1 MFAPAYRLHNTER
14 KTSERGPYIYP
25 NGASHDW
32 TLEYS
37 PAGAGGEGRI
47 TVTLD
52 GERAVLA
59 LPHEHQARGAHFNRF
74 GLISTH
80 TDGNGQHLYLD
91 DLTYT
96 WTQAELSAQRTL
108 RGRAGSLISLS
119 PKADRVLHSD

>member
-14 KTSERGPYIYP
+14 KSSERGPYLYP
-25 NGASHDW
+25 NGRPHDW

-37 PAGAGGEGRI
+37 PAPPGRHGTL

-52 GERAVLA
+52 GERMS
-59 LPHEHQARGAHFNRF
+59 LPIPAEHVAIGAHFNRF

-80 TDGNGQHLYLD
+80 TDGNGQHIYFD

-96 WTQAELSAQRTL
+96 WTQAE
-108 RGRAGSLISLS
+108 
-119 PKADRVLHSD
+119 